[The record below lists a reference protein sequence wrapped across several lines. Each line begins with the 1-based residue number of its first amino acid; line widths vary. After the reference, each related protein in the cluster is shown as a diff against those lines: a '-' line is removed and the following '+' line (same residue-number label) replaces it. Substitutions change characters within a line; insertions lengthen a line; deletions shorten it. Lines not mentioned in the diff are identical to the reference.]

1 MLSYLRR
8 MLQVKS
14 SNKIREVSYA
24 NIIKTQLGSIVIIKI
39 AKRKFNKWRDVIGTT
54 IRPDG
59 EGQIEKM
66 GKNKKG
72 KLVLK

>member
-39 AKRKFNKWRDVIGTT
+39 AKRKFN
-54 IRPDG
+54 
-59 EGQIEKM
+59 
-66 GKNKKG
+66 
-72 KLVLK
+72 